1 MNHKTRTLIR
11 EIQTRIK
18 NPITGQKEFANDD
31 AVIDFA
37 IGYLYEDLKKKRV
50 LSHSFGILEY
60 SSILCYNNMVVE
72 FIKMSNTSNIDLPGD
87 SVCDDNGTLQSIHSR
102 LEGWTDLEIMMQ
114 YVYLDLP
121 EELYDQEGICNLPVG
136 LA

>member
-37 IGYLYEDLKKKRV
+37 IAYLYEDLKKKRV
-50 LSHSFGILEY
+50 L
-60 SSILCYNNMVVE
+60 
-72 FIKMSNTSNIDLPGD
+72 
-87 SVCDDNGTLQSIHSR
+87 
-102 LEGWTDLEIMMQ
+102 
-114 YVYLDLP
+114 
-121 EELYDQEGICNLPVG
+121 
-136 LA
+136 